1 MVDFNERLLQNKLK
15 REAAN
20 ARKRED
26 RIVQAVSSGDDSKI
40 ANFLRKGEEI
50 AFKDKLR
57 PYQQAA
63 VIETVRNYRTK
74 RHTLNATGVGL
85 GKTRVAASFVNTV
98 SEFKRVLWITS
109 LTILPDTVN
118 EISRNLGASIIPVGD
133 DYALFRTIPFPEPTI
148 FITHYEAL
156 KRDAG
161 LWLPNEWDC
170 IVYDECSKL
179 KGGANPRPTQ
189 IWKDARDF
197 CNKVHPTAF
206 KLFLSG
212 TPAEN
217 RPEEIW
223 SYLHIFQPEKF
234 DSLAQFKAAFCRYNQ
249 QGKLVFSTERLL
261 ELLQGS
267 VIRQTVEN
275 LGLQGMPSMKD
286 PNWYSEVNHEITLP
300 PDSKIGSLYLE
311 LQNDLRAAL
320 DADNSL
326 TPNMELEQILRLR
339 QILTAGPRFT
349 YTKQLF
355 DLNGNPTEKKKF
367 SVDLEGPFPK
377 LDAAESLIASYQ
389 AEGEQVIVF
398 SCFNEPLTNLAN
410 ALNRTGFYRVGLLT
424 GETDQATRAKLV
436 SDFQHGDVDVI
447 LVNKKTGS
455 QGLNLQKRKGQK
467 GGAKFIIHLD
477 RWFNPAV
484 EEQANGRALRMD
496 TIEPVVSTYL
506 HVRNSVDDWM
516 LAMINSKRESV
527 GQMDE
532 GLLRASLEKFTLG

>member
-133 DYALFRTIPFPEPTI
+133 DYALFRSIPFPEPTI

-156 KRDAG
+156 KRDAA

-223 SYLHIFQPEKF
+223 SYLHIFQPDKF

-286 PNWYSEVNHEITLP
+286 PNWYAEVNHEITLP

-377 LDAAESLIASYQ
+377 LDAAEELIAAYQ

-455 QGLNLQKRKGQK
+455 QGLNLQKRAGQK

-477 RWFNPAV
+477 RWWNPAI

-496 TIEPVVSTYL
+496 TVEPVVSTYL
-506 HVRNSVDDWM
+506 HVKNSIDDYM
-516 LAMINSKRESV
+516 LAMIEGKRESV
-527 GQMDE
+527 GQMDA
-532 GLLRASLEKFTLG
+532 GLLRHSLEKFTLG